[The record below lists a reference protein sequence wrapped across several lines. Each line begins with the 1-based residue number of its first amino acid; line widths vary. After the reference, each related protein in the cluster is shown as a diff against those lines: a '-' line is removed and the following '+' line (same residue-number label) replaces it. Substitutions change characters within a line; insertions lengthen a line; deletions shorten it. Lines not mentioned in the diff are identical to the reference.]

1 MYITPDERRSSR
13 SAGSETSRHSDVA
26 AKGPSNAGGDS
37 LVTYA
42 EGARFNNGTA
52 PETLS
57 NTPTRGNLP
66 VRGPAARDGKRRR
79 ENQVPVAGTAGG
91 AMPMF
96 DKWFAELRDPRGIS
110 ARRHDLWEI
119 LMIALCAVLSGGQT
133 AVDMAVFAEAKQEFL
148 GNFLQLKNGVPSHDT
163 FSRVFR
169 QLDPDQFRACFQRF
183 MTRFSETSTGVIAID
198 GKVLRRPLD
207 QTQRGSALH
216 MISAWCCDTRL
227 VLAQVATTGK
237 TRESS
242 GVVELL
248 KMLELRGRIVTTDA
262 LNCQRDI
269 GQRIVDQGGN
279 YVLALKGNHPAL
291 HADVIRLFT
300 APEHERAASHSTLDK
315 DHGRSET
322 RTSLVSIDIER
333 LQARHRWPGLAAVGK
348 VVRTRATTG
357 NRSPKTTIETAYYLL
372 SSPLSPEQLGQVAR
386 SHWGV
391 ENRLHWALNVVMN
404 EDQVRSRMDN
414 SPYNLAILRH
424 MALNLMQKDRSKVS
438 LRGKFNL
445 AAWKEDFLAKL
456 LAQA

>member
-1 MYITPDERRSSR
+1 MLMRITPIRKQDRLESRPHTDRDSISSIRRPTDAIGDTLVTCAGDARLIEAAASEAGPENLSRRTAFVTALPTR
-13 SAGSETSRHSDVA
+13 SAPR
-26 AKGPSNAGGDS
+26 GGA
-37 LVTYA
+37 V
-42 EGARFNNGTA
+42 EGAMQGFDDCF
-52 PETLS
+52 
-57 NTPTRGNLP
+57 
-66 VRGPAARDGKRRR
+66 AAL
-79 ENQVPVAGTAGG
+79 Q
-91 AMPMF
+91 
-96 DKWFAELRDPRGIS
+96 DPRGVN

-183 MTRFSETSTGVIAID
+183 TARFSETSTGVIAID

-207 QTQRGSALH
+207 PAHRGSALH

-227 VLAQVATTGK
+227 VLAQIATTAK
-237 TRESS
+237 TKESTA
-242 GVVELL
+242 VVELL
-248 KMLELRGRIVTTDA
+248 EMLALQGRIVTTDA

-269 GQRIVDQGGN
+269 ASRIIGQGGD
-279 YVLALKGNHPAL
+279 YVLALKGNHHAL
-291 HADVIRLFT
+291 HADVVRFFA
-300 APEHERAASHSTLDK
+300 APEHEKAANHSTLDN

-322 RTSLVSIDIER
+322 RPSLVSTDITR
-333 LQARHRWPGLAAVGK
+333 LQTRHQWPGLAAVGR

-357 NRSPKTTIETAYYLL
+357 KAAPRATKESAYYLL
-372 SSPLSPEQLGQVAR
+372 SAALSPERLGQVVR

-391 ENRLHWALNVVMN
+391 ENRLHWVLNVVMN
-404 EDQVRSRMDN
+404 EDQGRSRLDN

-424 MALNLMQKDRSKVS
+424 MALNLMHKDRSNVS